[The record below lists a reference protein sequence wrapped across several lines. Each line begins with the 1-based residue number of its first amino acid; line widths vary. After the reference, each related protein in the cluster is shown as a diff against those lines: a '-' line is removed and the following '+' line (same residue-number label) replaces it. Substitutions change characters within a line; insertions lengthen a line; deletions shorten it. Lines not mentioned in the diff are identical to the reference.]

1 MVRGKEQDTLGER
14 LRKRREAIGLSL
26 NQIARDIQAPARFLQ
41 GLEEDNYEIFP
52 AKVYAQGFLKK
63 FLSAVSFPEA
73 ENFLKEFDA
82 EWEVRTF
89 RNRRGISSLP
99 AAKFSSMYLTPQ
111 RLGMI
116 FGSGALF
123 LILLILGI
131 QLLRFISSPAIKLDG
146 PEDRAVLEEPLV
158 HVKGKTEKESQLTV
172 NGREIKID
180 GSGFFDEMIEVG
192 AGLNALEFLV
202 KDRFGKESR
211 VVRYVLVK

>member
-1 MVRGKEQDTLGER
+1 MARSKEQETLGER
-14 LRKRREAIGLSL
+14 LRKRREALGFSI
-26 NQIARDIQAPARFLQ
+26 NQLAREIQAPARFLQ

-52 AKVYAQGFLKK
+52 AKVYAQGFLRK
-63 FLSAVSFPEA
+63 FLEVISFPETD
-73 ENFLKEFDA
+73 NFLKEFDA

-99 AAKFSSMYLTPQ
+99 VAKFSSMYFTPQ

-123 LILLILGI
+123 LILLMLGI
-131 QLLRFISSPAIKLDG
+131 QLLRFVSSPAIKLDG

-202 KDRFGKESR
+202 KDRFGKETK